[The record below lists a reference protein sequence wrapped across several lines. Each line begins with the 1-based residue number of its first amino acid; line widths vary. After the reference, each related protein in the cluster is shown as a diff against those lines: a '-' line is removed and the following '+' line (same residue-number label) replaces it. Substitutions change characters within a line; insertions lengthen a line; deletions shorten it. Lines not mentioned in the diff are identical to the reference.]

1 MDWSFLNIFKKA
13 DFNTL
18 MFSIAVTGWILLCI
32 YPENIYIL
40 ISAILCS
47 IYCVARLVVFLFKSN
62 QEKKIIEANRLY
74 DEQQERKQI
83 QEKRLQAQ
91 YVYDRLSQESK
102 ELFSRIVKT
111 ATKSSYS
118 DVYILQGMNSCSQ
131 VVAQLSNILYGDN
144 MINSWVSID
153 ETSENVCIYI
163 KSPLNEII
171 ESNNI

>member
-32 YPENIYIL
+32 YPDNIYIRIAA
-40 ISAILCS
+40 ISCS
-47 IYCVARLVVFLFKSN
+47 IYCIARLVVFLFKSY

-118 DVYILQGMNSCSQ
+118 DVYILQDINSCSH
-131 VVAQLSNILYGDN
+131 VVAQLRTILYGDN

-171 ESNNI
+171 ESNNK

>member
-1 MDWSFLNIFKKA
+1 MCAGCFCKFDRRKVLQTLVDAFAETCTFEYSYKKQ
-13 DFNTL
+13 
-18 MFSIAVTGWILLCI
+18 
-32 YPENIYIL
+32 E
-40 ISAILCS
+40 
-47 IYCVARLVVFLFKSN
+47 
-62 QEKKIIEANRLY
+62 EKKIR
-74 DEQQERKQI
+74 DK
-83 QEKRLQAQ
+83 KLQAQ

-102 ELFSRIVKT
+102 ELFSSIVKT

-171 ESNNI
+171 ESNNK

>member
-32 YPENIYIL
+32 YPEIIYIR
-40 ISAILCS
+40 IAAILCS
-47 IYCVARLVVFLFKSN
+47 IYCVSRFVVFLFKSN

-74 DEQQERKQI
+74 DEQQERKKI
-83 QEKRLQAQ
+83 QDKKLQAQ

-102 ELFSRIVKT
+102 ELFSSIVKT
-111 ATKSSYS
+111 ARKSSYS
-118 DVYILQGMNSCSQ
+118 DVYILQNADSCSHT
-131 VVAQLSNILYGDN
+131 VSQLRIILYGDS

-153 ETSENVCIYI
+153 DNSENLCIYI

-171 ESNNI
+171 ESNSK